1 MLLQIVPLV
10 KYWMKCQFPKSRD
23 FTSFLVS
30 SGNKGC
36 FPFSRAIYIGKLVSS
51 QFGQMVSKIQGDVY
65 RNFRQKFSWKVSF
78 HSTLLPEFSRI
89 FGWMVRFS
97 EIHQFPE
104 FLETFPGNFSTIIAA
119 GSKFSKVLVE
129 LEASNISESITFY
142 RKTSSGM
149 NRSVCFTLW
158 NFPYKW

>member
-1 MLLQIVPLV
+1 MLLQIVHLV
-10 KYWMKCQFPKSRD
+10 KYWMKCQLPKSRD

-36 FPFSRAIYIGKLVSS
+36 LPFSRAIYMGKLVSS
-51 QFGQMVSKIQGDVY
+51 QFGQMVSKTQGDVY
-65 RNFRQKFSWKVSF
+65 PNFRQKFSRKVSF

-89 FGWMVRFS
+89 FGWMV
-97 EIHQFPE
+97 
-104 FLETFPGNFSTIIAA
+104 LETFPGNFCTIIAA

>member
-1 MLLQIVPLV
+1 MLLQIVHLV
-10 KYWMKCQFPKSRD
+10 KYWMKCQLPKSRD

-36 FPFSRAIYIGKLVSS
+36 LPFSRAIYMGKLVSS
-51 QFGQMVSKIQGDVY
+51 QFGQMVSKIPKFP
-65 RNFRQKFSWKVSF
+65 NFWQKFFRTVSF

-89 FGWMVRFS
+89 FVWMVRFS

-104 FLETFPGNFSTIIAA
+104 FLETFPGNFCTIIAA

-129 LEASNISESITFY
+129 LEASIISESITFY
-142 RKTSSGM
+142 QKTSSGM
-149 NRSVCFTLW
+149 NGSVCSTLW

>member
-1 MLLQIVPLV
+1 MLLQIVQLI

-30 SGNKGC
+30 SGIKGC

-78 HSTLLPEFSRI
+78 HSSLLPEFSRI

-104 FLETFPGNFSTIIAA
+104 FLETFPGNFCSIIAA

-129 LEASNISESITFY
+129 LEASIISESITFY
-142 RKTSSGM
+142 QKTSSGM
-149 NRSVCFTLW
+149 NGSVCSTLW
-158 NFPYKW
+158 RFPYKW

>member
-1 MLLQIVPLV
+1 MLLQIVQLV
-10 KYWMKCQFPKSRD
+10 KYSMKCQLPKSRD
-23 FTSFLVS
+23 FTSFLVT

-36 FPFSRAIYIGKLVSS
+36 LPFPRAIYRGNWSVHILGKWSAKFKTLYT
-51 QFGQMVSKIQGDVY
+51 QIFEK
-65 RNFRQKFSWKVSF
+65 NFSRKVSF
-78 HSTLLPEFSRI
+78 HSTLLPAFSWI

-104 FLETFPGNFSTIIAA
+104 FLETFPGNFCTIIASR
-119 GSKFSKVLVE
+119 SKLSKVLVE

-149 NRSVCFTLW
+149 NRSVCSTLW
-158 NFPYKW
+158 NFPYK